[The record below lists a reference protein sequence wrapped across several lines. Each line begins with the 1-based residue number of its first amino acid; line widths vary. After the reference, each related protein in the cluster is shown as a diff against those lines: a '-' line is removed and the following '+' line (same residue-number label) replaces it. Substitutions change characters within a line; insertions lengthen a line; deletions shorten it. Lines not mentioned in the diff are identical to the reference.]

1 MTPVKIN
8 MLLIVLILI
17 ITPSIAANESMTVN
31 DIKNADAAIPFG
43 VDFFTMLISA
53 TKWFAFFGF
62 LVGITLVI
70 AKGPIASAL
79 NNANMSADAQNGLF
93 NIGKIMLLGAAV
105 YIMGMYF
112 FETYL

>member
-1 MTPVKIN
+1 MKRIL
-8 MLLIVLILI
+8 LLIFVVALLAL
-17 ITPSIAANESMTVN
+17 PAMAANNSMN
-31 DIKNADAAIPFG
+31 IQDIKNADAAIPFG
-43 VDFFTMLISA
+43 VDLFTMLISA